1 MAFID
6 ELKQRKVVRVAVA
19 YLVVAWLGVQVAS
32 IALPAFDAPAW
43 VLRVLILL
51 LALGFPMAL
60 ILAWAIDLTPDGPRY
75 SPGGVGWKR
84 MLSISAAIGAL
95 ALAWYFIGQ
104 PAWRGKPDAPSTA
117 AVSTAPTASAR
128 PAEIT
133 ADARSIAVLPFVN
146 MSKDPAN
153 EYFSDGLAE
162 TTLDMLAQIHDL
174 KVIARTSSFAFK
186 GKNSDVREIGRVLD
200 AAHLLEGS
208 VQQQGNTVRITAQLI
223 RVSDGT
229 HLWSEQYDRQLVD
242 VFKIQDEIA
251 GEVVKA
257 LQLALPVD
265 ERRRLTEKRTDNVA
279 AYQQYLRGNALL
291 PQRRV
296 TDMRKALAHFERA
309 IELDPDYAGAYA
321 AASMTLGLLEAYS
334 GGSDTS
340 ATAMAKRSAYAD
352 RALKLNPG
360 LGEGYAA
367 RAVILQDA
375 QDLAGA
381 DENFRRAI
389 EFSPSF
395 ATAYQWY
402 AEFLQNDIGEYDRSL
417 PLINR
422 AVELDPLSPAV
433 RNEQIFAL
441 AVGGQTDAALAAS
454 DKLLRQHPDFSAG
467 YAVRATILE
476 SQGDLVGALRAWKRQ
491 IETDPAAVKRQFGRC
506 FLLLRYG
513 ALDASDACRQS
524 LVEGPGAERQTQW
537 QVQWLMAQGKFELAY
552 ELARKRKPPEAW
564 EIAGLQLHTERNA
577 DALASLQVLTPEFF
591 MQPLGKIRSN
601 YAIDALMVGTAL
613 MRSGAIEQ
621 ARMVLREGLKLNAR
635 HAHKQLMYGRGWSDG
650 LIWNQLGDVPRACA
664 ALREAGEAGY
674 MLDFWLLD
682 KSPLTADLRKQ
693 ACFAPATALARA
705 NAQAQRD
712 AARKAGLL

>member
-1 MAFID
+1 MAFVD

-32 IALPAFDAPAW
+32 IALPAFDAPSW
-43 VLRVLILL
+43 VLRVVILL

-75 SPGGVGWKR
+75 SPGGTGWKR
-84 MLSISAAIGAL
+84 MVAISVGIGGL
-95 ALAWYFIGQ
+95 ALAWYFVGQ
-104 PAWRGKPDAPSTA
+104 PAWRDKPSATAVAATVPATAVAPQA
-117 AVSTAPTASAR
+117 MA
-128 PAEIT
+128 

-186 GKNSDVREIGRVLD
+186 GKNSDVREIGRALD

-208 VQQQGNTVRITAQLI
+208 VQQSGNTLRITAQLI

-229 HLWSEQYDRQLVD
+229 HLWSEQYDRQLTD

-251 GEVVKA
+251 AEVVKA

-265 ERRRLTEKRTDNVA
+265 ERRRLTEKRTENLA

-291 PQRRV
+291 PRRRV
-296 TDMRKALAHFERA
+296 SDMRAALAHFERA
-309 IELDPDYAGAYA
+309 IALDPEYAGAYA

-334 GGSDTS
+334 GD
-340 ATAMAKRSAYAD
+340 ANAAAREKRNTYANK
-352 RALKLNPG
+352 ALQLNPG

-367 RAVILQDA
+367 RATILQDA
-375 QDLAGA
+375 HNLAGA

-395 ATAYQWY
+395 ASAYQWY
-402 AEFLQNDIGEYDRSL
+402 AEFLQNDMGDYQQSL

-441 AVGGQTDAALAAS
+441 AVGGKSDEALAAS
-454 DKLLRQHPDFSAG
+454 DLLLRQHPDFSAG

-476 SQGDLVGALRAWKRQ
+476 YKGDLIGALRLWQQQ
-491 IETDPAAVKRQFGRC
+491 IQADPAATNRHFWRC

-513 ALDASDACRQS
+513 APQAAEACAQS
-524 LVEGPGAERQTQW
+524 LAARSDPDRWHRW
-537 QVQWLMAQGKFELAY
+537 QVQRLVARGDFEQAYALAQE
-552 ELARKRKPPEAW
+552 RPQPEAW
-564 EIAGLQLHTERNA
+564 DMVMLQWQTGRNA
-577 DALASLQVLTPEFF
+577 EALAGLQVLTPEFF
-591 MQPLGKIRSN
+591 MQPLGKIKSDFSV
-601 YAIDALMVGTAL
+601 DALIVGSVL
-613 MRSGAIEQ
+613 VRSGAVDQ
-621 ARMVLREGLKLNAR
+621 GRAVLREGIRLNAR
-635 HAHKQLMYGRGWSDG
+635 HTHTQMMYGRGWSDA
-650 LIWNQLGDVPRACA
+650 LIYSELGDYLRACA
-664 ALREAGEAGY
+664 ALAEAVDAGY
-674 MLDFWLLD
+674 VMDLSNLDF
-682 KSPLTADLRKQ
+682 SPIAAGLRKQ
-693 ACFAPATALARA
+693 PCFAPTTARVRA
-705 NAQAQRD
+705 NLQAQRE
-712 AARKAGLL
+712 AAKKAGLL

>member
-1 MAFID
+1 MAFVD

-43 VLRVLILL
+43 VLRVVILL

-60 ILAWAIDLTPDGPRY
+60 ILAWAVDLTPDGPRY
-75 SPGGVGWKR
+75 SPGGTGWKR
-84 MLSISAAIGAL
+84 MVAISVGIGGL
-95 ALAWYFIGQ
+95 AVAWYFIGQ
-104 PAWRGKPDAPSTA
+104 PAWRDKPEA
-117 AVSTAPTASAR
+117 AVAAVAGAPTHAVAA
-128 PAEIT
+128 PATT

-208 VQQQGNTVRITAQLI
+208 VQQSGNTLRITAQLI

-229 HLWSEQYDRQLVD
+229 HLWSEQYDRQLTD

-265 ERRRLTEKRTDNVA
+265 ERRRLTEKRTDNLA
-279 AYQQYLRGNALL
+279 AYQEYLRGNALL

-296 TDMRKALAHFERA
+296 KDMRDALAHFERA
-309 IELDPDYAGAYA
+309 IALDPGYAGAYA
-321 AASMTLGLLEAYS
+321 SASMTLGLLEAYS
-334 GGSDTS
+334 GDASPAARD
-340 ATAMAKRSAYAD
+340 KRTNYAD
-352 RALKLNPG
+352 KALQLNRG

-367 RAVILQDA
+367 RATILQDSR
-375 QDLAGA
+375 DLAGA

-389 EFSPSF
+389 ELSPSF

-402 AEFLQNDIGEYDRSL
+402 AEFLQNEMGDYQQSL

-441 AVGGQTDAALAAS
+441 AVGGRTDEALAAS
-454 DKLLRQHPDFSAG
+454 DLLLRQHPDFSAG

-476 SQGDLVGALRAWKRQ
+476 SKGDLVGALRLWQQQLQA
-491 IETDPAAVKRQFGRC
+491 DPAATNRHFGRC

-513 ALDASDACRQS
+513 ALEAAEACAQS
-524 LVEGPGAERQTQW
+524 LAARSDPERWHGW
-537 QVQWLMAQGKFELAY
+537 QVQRLVARGQFEPAYALAQ
-552 ELARKRKPPEAW
+552 KRPQPDAW
-564 EIAGLQLHTERNA
+564 EMVTLQWQTGRNA
-577 DALASLQVLTPEFF
+577 EALAGLQVLTPEFF
-591 MQPLGKIRSN
+591 MQPLGKIKSD
-601 YAIDALMVGTAL
+601 YSTDALIVGSVL
-613 MRSGAIEQ
+613 VRSGAVDQ
-621 ARMVLREGLKLNAR
+621 GRAVLREGVTLNAR
-635 HAHKQLMYGRGWSDG
+635 HTHTQMMYGRGWSNA
-650 LIWNQLGDVPRACA
+650 LIYSELVDYPRACA
-664 ALREAGEAGY
+664 ALREAVDSGY
-674 MLDFWLLD
+674 VLDLSNLDF
-682 KSPLTADLRKQ
+682 SPIAAGLRKQ
-693 ACFAPATALARA
+693 PCFTPTTAIVRA
-705 NAQAQRD
+705 KLHAQRE
-712 AARKAGLL
+712 AAKKAGLL